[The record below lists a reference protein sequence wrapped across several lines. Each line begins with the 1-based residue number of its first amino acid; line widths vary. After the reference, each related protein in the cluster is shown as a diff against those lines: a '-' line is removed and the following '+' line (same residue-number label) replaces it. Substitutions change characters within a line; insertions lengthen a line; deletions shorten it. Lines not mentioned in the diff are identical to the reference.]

1 MTQPRGKKGTAPAPR
16 VSVSAV
22 GDAGIAGTPPVA
34 TPTRPTPT
42 KFFVC
47 KTMSST
53 LLHPA
58 TGSVMLRG
66 VLGER
71 KHAPVGSQLYK
82 MLRASD
88 AWEMEGHPDA
98 TALPAAS
105 YRKVGVNADQS
116 AGG

>member
-1 MTQPRGKKGTAPAPR
+1 MTQSRKKKGTAPAPR

-22 GDAGIAGTPPVA
+22 GDAGIAGGSPVA
-34 TPTRPTPT
+34 APARPTPT
-42 KFFVC
+42 KFFIC

-58 TGSVMLRG
+58 TGSVVLKG

-71 KHAPVGSQLYK
+71 KHAPVGSELYK

-88 AWEMEGHPDA
+88 AWELEGHPDA
-98 TALPAAS
+98 TALSAAS